1 MPSWVAGTASARG
14 KLSLWRAVGAAILKG
29 SYRYSFQ
36 SGKLEG
42 FAL

>member
-1 MPSWVAGTASARG
+1 MVGSTSIGT
-14 KLSLWRAVGAAILKG
+14 AILKG